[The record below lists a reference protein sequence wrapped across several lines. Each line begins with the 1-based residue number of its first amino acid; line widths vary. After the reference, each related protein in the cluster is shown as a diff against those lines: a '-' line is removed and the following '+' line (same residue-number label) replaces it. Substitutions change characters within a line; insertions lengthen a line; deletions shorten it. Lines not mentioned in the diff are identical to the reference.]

1 MPMPLSHA
9 YSIWILAMHL
19 LYYYLDI
26 IHHLCTS
33 TAGNTLDFYYLYLV
47 STIVPGL
54 LGPLGTLVLG
64 RIDTI
69 LQHQALHL
77 CSPPPPLFLLSTTIS
92 RTYT

>member
-26 IHHLCTS
+26 LHHLCTS
-33 TAGNTLDFYYLYLV
+33 TAGNTLDLYYLYLV

-54 LGPLGTLVLG
+54 LGPLGTLALG
-64 RIDTI
+64 RIGTT
-69 LQHQALHL
+69 LQ
-77 CSPPPPLFLLSTTIS
+77 
-92 RTYT
+92 Y